1 MPTIIARIAPL
12 QNPEQYAAI
21 ARRLTAI
28 TADILHKD
36 ETVTAVLIDDL
47 PAARWSIG
55 GRAVSQPTALVE
67 ISITQGTNTAGEKA
81 RWIAAAFA
89 EMQAVLGPLA
99 KASYCIVRELP
110 AQDWGYSGL
119 TQSDRKMQK
128 QQASAGQWHPADAV
142 ALGALAA
149 A

>member
-1 MPTIIARIAPL
+1 MPTITARIAPL
-12 QNPEQYAAI
+12 QNPEQYMSI

-28 TADILHKD
+28 TADILNKD
-36 ETVTAVLIDDL
+36 EAVTAVLIDDL

-55 GRAVSQPTALVE
+55 GQAVTQPTALVE
-67 ISITQGTNTAGEKA
+67 ISITQGTNTAAEKS
-81 RWIAAAFA
+81 RWIAAAFN
-89 EMQAVLGPLA
+89 EMQVVLGPLA

-128 QQASAGQWHPADAV
+128 QLALLAPWHPGGAV
-142 ALGALAA
+142 ADVIAA

>member
-1 MPTIIARIAPL
+1 MPTIIVSIAPL
-12 QNPEQYAAI
+12 QNPEQYASI
-21 ARRLTAI
+21 ARRLTDI
-28 TADILHKD
+28 TAEILHKD
-36 ETVTAVLIDDL
+36 EAVTAVLINDL

-55 GRAVSQPTALVE
+55 GQAVNQPTALVE
-67 ISITQGTNTAGEKA
+67 ISITQGTNTAAEKA
-81 RWIAAAFA
+81 RWIAAAFT
-89 EMQAVLGPLA
+89 EMQAVLGTLA

-128 QQASAGQWHPADAV
+128 QYALLAPWHPGDAV
-142 ALGALAA
+142 ADVIAA

>member
-1 MPTIIARIAPL
+1 MPTITARIAPL
-12 QNPEQYAAI
+12 QNPEQYMSI

-36 ETVTAVLIDDL
+36 EAVTAVLIDDL

-55 GRAVSQPTALVE
+55 GQAVSQPTALVE
-67 ISITQGTNTAGEKA
+67 ISITQGTNTAAEKA

-89 EMQAVLGPLA
+89 EMQVVLGPLA

-128 QQASAGQWHPADAV
+128 QHALLAPWHLGGAV
-142 ALGALAA
+142 ADVPAA
-149 A
+149 V